1 MVDGAHLRLGIVH
14 RQTINSGGRL
24 RSFHPFAGCGNHG
37 VYSAHAAIRQDS
49 PEQHQQG
56 ELIVNQPRRLW
67 MLRAALIAL
76 FGAGAGIAQAQSSD
90 AKEKERMYTYASLW
104 QVPRAKWAEF
114 AKPDPSSQKILD
126 QALSDGT
133 LIAYGD
139 DFDLVHTTEGFTHDN
154 WWSSHSMAGI
164 MKVLD
169 AFEKSSANPTGV
181 LTTVTKHADVV
192 LVSRHYGWRPGSYKN
207 AYEHG
212 SSYKLKPTAPD
223 DAVDMLSKSVFEPMF
238 EKLLADGAVVE
249 YEIDEEAIH
258 TEDPNSFWIYYV
270 TPTAEGLDKVNTAI
284 RGAVKAN
291 TLLGPAFDSI
301 VDFTPHRD
309 SLARTDATFK

>member
-1 MVDGAHLRLGIVH
+1 M
-14 RQTINSGGRL
+14 N
-24 RSFHPFAGCGNHG
+24 
-37 VYSAHAAIRQDS
+37 
-49 PEQHQQG
+49 QQ
-56 ELIVNQPRRLW
+56 RRRW
-67 MLRAALIAL
+67 IFQASLIAVL
-76 FGAGAGIAQAQSSD
+76 GVLAGSAQSQSSD
-90 AKEKERMYTYASLW
+90 TKEKERMYTYASLW

-114 AKPDPSSQKILD
+114 AKPAPSNQKILD
-126 QALSDGT
+126 QAMSDGT

-139 DFDLVHTTEGFTHDN
+139 DFDLVHTTEGFTHDS

-164 MKVLD
+164 MTVLD
-169 AFEKSSANPTGV
+169 AFEKTSMNPTGV

-192 LVSRHYGWRPGSYKN
+192 LVSRHYGWRSGTYKD

-223 DAVDMLSKSVFEPMF
+223 DAVDLLSKGVFEPMF
-238 EKLLADGAVVE
+238 EKLLAAGAVVE

-270 TPTAEGLDKVNTAI
+270 TPTAEGLDKVNA
-284 RGAVKAN
+284 AVRESIKSNA
-291 TLLGPAFDSI
+291 LLSPAFDSI

-309 SLARTDATFK
+309 SLTRTNATFK